1 MSKNLSKQD
10 QRILM
15 KDNLLVKTKYEL
27 TLAENRLYNLIL
39 YKFQKEGQVL
49 KCTLSQ
55 KEIKEVVK
63 FNDKTTIKGI
73 GELLDNLSIKKIW
86 IEEKKSNGLS
96 KWHKYNLLNG
106 CTYDEEFKTFE
117 IEATGFIYEL
127 IKKKFSNGGYT
138 PNNLNIFLTLGN
150 YYAQRLYE
158 LLRLWSN
165 TKTTI
170 NYSVEELKSL
180 LMVEE
185 KYPLYGDFKRRV
197 IVPAVKNL
205 NKSKAFE
212 VDFREIKE
220 GRKVESIDFIVKDLD
235 KRKYF
240 EKDILTQG
248 IDINENKDKN
258 QYLNTN
264 KDLVKDEFYIPDE
277 TLFAKGTKRS
287 FKLDFADINFKDK
300 YMLKAFN
307 KAVMITL
314 DRENAE
320 IIKSNSYDFFKS
332 TLENKIKEYKIEYE
346 LDKKHQEEL
355 DIYWNN

>member
-1 MSKNLSKQD
+1 MSKNLSKKE

-165 TKTTI
+165 SKTTI
-170 NYSVEELKSL
+170 NYSVDELKSL

-197 IVPAVKNL
+197 IVPAIKNL
-205 NKSKAFE
+205 NESKAFE
-212 VDFREIKE
+212 VDFKEIKV

-240 EKDILTQG
+240 EKDILTREEDTSLN
-248 IDINENKDKN
+248 ISKDIVKN
-258 QYLNTN
+258 
-264 KDLVKDEFYIPDE
+264 EFYIPDE

-287 FKLDFADINFKDK
+287 FKLDFADINFADE

-332 TLENKIKEYKIEYE
+332 TLENKINEYKTKYE

-355 DIYWNN
+355 DLYWNND

>member
-1 MSKNLSKQD
+1 MSADFNKQEK
-10 QRILM
+10 RILM

-49 KCTLSQ
+49 KCTLTQS
-55 KEIKEVVK
+55 EIKEVIK
-63 FNDKTTIKGI
+63 FNDKGTIRGI
-73 GELLDNLSIKKIW
+73 GELLDSLSIKKIW

-150 YYAQRLYE
+150 YYGQRLYE

-165 TKTTI
+165 VKTTI
-170 NYSVEELKSL
+170 NYSVDELKSL

-197 IVPAVKNL
+197 IIPAVTAL

-212 VDFREIKE
+212 IDIREIKV

-240 EKDILTQG
+240 EKTTDEQFKSS
-248 IDINENKDKN
+248 NKKE
-258 QYLNTN
+258 L
-264 KDLVKDEFYIPDE
+264 KDLPINNNEIFIPDE
-277 TLFAKGTKRS
+277 SVFAKGTLRS
-287 FKLDFADINFKDK
+287 FKIDFADIDFKDE
-300 YMLKAFN
+300 YMLKAFD
-307 KAVMITL
+307 KAIMITL
-314 DRENAE
+314 DRDNVE
-320 IIKSNSYDFFKS
+320 IIEYSSYPFLKG
-332 TLENKIKEYKIEYE
+332 TLENKI
-346 LDKKHQEEL
+346 EEL
-355 DIYWNN
+355 KKEKEKDMKHEEEMSKYW